1 MKNVQAK
8 RKRFALI
15 MVTVLFFISSISAFA
30 PGSLAV
36 DGISASAILSIKS
49 ASSDTS
55 VFKRATDIIITL
67 NTDPTK
73 GGVQLTSS
81 DNVYVV
87 LENWGNFYPTENG
100 SYVVW
105 PTNKDGA
112 GITDEN
118 GDGFYD
124 QIKFTDLRND
134 GGGAAFVF
142 TIHYKDS
149 NGNPKSNTFTYTLPD
164 LTGWVIEPNPD
175 SPGDPEDPVVLAA
188 LTPHL
193 IVSSYSYPGSKVT
206 AGTDFTLTY
215 TLKNTSSDKAIRNVI
230 LVVTPSADLRIKSNA
245 NTFHIDRIPAGGTVE
260 RSIVLNLPVAAEQEI
275 QNVDI
280 AVTFQYY
287 DKPEEDPVSGGD
299 EIIIT
304 IPSGRITRAK
314 ITEVKIPK
322 NFSIGKEGNIE
333 FSVINNGFSQIY
345 NVEAFVYDGE
355 DNELGWLYLGHMEG
369 GAQPIKQQL
378 PLTFQEGGYY
388 DLRLVVQYED
398 ENLQMTTLEKDFV
411 IDIEI
416 PQEPDIWYPEPEP
429 DPNEGLEPEPEE
441 KSKIN
446 PILIAAI
453 IVVVLAAGVVIFVKI
468 KRKRED
474 SFDDYFDSFEAGTP
488 EKKAMDTETP
498 KKDEILEDAK
508 KKDKRG
514 KKADKQ

>member
-1 MKNVQAK
+1 MNRKGLKLQAS
-8 RKRFALI
+8 RKMIALI
-15 MVTVLFFISSISAFA
+15 MVSVVFIAAGMTAFASTYEDHNGIKYATASGQTPDGLSNIIIRKWEWSKDRTTVTFYLNTDLNAGGVQIASSATPIVSLVLPDSNYREQDNSKTTIYYSNGYISSIEFKNLKNDDKGNILAFRIYYND
-30 PGSLAV
+30 PVLG
-36 DGISASAILSIKS
+36 
-49 ASSDTS
+49 
-55 VFKRATDIIITL
+55 RA
-67 NTDPTK
+67 
-73 GGVQLTSS
+73 
-81 DNVYVV
+81 
-87 LENWGNFYPTENG
+87 FYPIELDVYE
-100 SYVVW
+100 S
-105 PTNKDGA
+105 
-112 GITDEN
+112 
-118 GDGFYD
+118 
-124 QIKFTDLRND
+124 
-134 GGGAAFVF
+134 
-142 TIHYKDS
+142 S
-149 NGNPKSNTFTYTLPD
+149 
-164 LTGWVIEPNPD
+164 GWVVDPD
-175 SPGDPEDPVVLAA
+175 PDPDPAPSEDPVILAA

-260 RSIVLNLPVAAEQEI
+260 RSIVLNLPVAAEKEI

>member
-1 MKNVQAK
+1 MI
-8 RKRFALI
+8 ALI
-15 MVTVLFFISSISAFA
+15 MVSVVFITAGMTAFASTYEDHNGIKYATASGQTPDGLSNSIIRRWEWNKDRTEVTFFLNTNLNAGGVQITSGDAPIVSIVLPDSNYQPKSNSPEYDITYKGTSSYISSI
-30 PGSLAV
+30 
-36 DGISASAILSIKS
+36 
-49 ASSDTS
+49 
-55 VFKRATDIIITL
+55 VFKNLKNDGKGTIISFRIYYNDPALGRAYYPVQIDVYESSGQIGD
-67 NTDPTK
+67 TDP
-73 GGVQLTSS
+73 
-81 DNVYVV
+81 D
-87 LENWGNFYPTENG
+87 
-100 SYVVW
+100 
-105 PTNKDGA
+105 
-112 GITDEN
+112 
-118 GDGFYD
+118 
-124 QIKFTDLRND
+124 
-134 GGGAAFVF
+134 
-142 TIHYKDS
+142 
-149 NGNPKSNTFTYTLPD
+149 
-164 LTGWVIEPNPD
+164 
-175 SPGDPEDPVVLAA
+175 PGDTTEDPVVLAA